1 MTRFGM
7 WRVSVWQTVLPSP
20 RPSAAE
26 RAGLAA
32 SAGSEDP
39 HVVMKI
45 QAEFQGEFVRCGSDS
60 ELLGFACV
68 FFFRF
73 FFTF

>member
-1 MTRFGM
+1 MA
-7 WRVSVWQTVLPSP
+7 SVWQKVLPSP

-32 SAGSEDP
+32 SADSENP

-45 QAEFQGEFVRCGSDS
+45 QAEFQGEFVHCGSDS
-60 ELLGFACV
+60 ELLGFAH
-68 FFFRF
+68 FFFSY